1 MFGRQQADYDGRGN
15 ASADS
20 PEARQADR
28 LDRRAAMARHHPS
41 AVDPD
46 TRIQCPH
53 CGLTGQVRTKEAKQK
68 RGISGGKATGALLT
82 GGVSILATGL
92 SRKQKVTE
100 AHCSN
105 CESRWLL

>member
-1 MFGRQQADYDGRGN
+1 MFKRQADYDGRGN

-28 LDRRAAMARHHPS
+28 LDRRAAMARHHPHA

-68 RGISGGKATGALLT
+68 RGISGGKATAALLT
-82 GGVSILATGL
+82 VGTTMLVTGL